1 MDALIQELDMK
12 LRQWQPD
19 IAQQVRE
26 YLKEIMELA
35 DRDGLELVRSTIVEQ
50 EVLDLIDE
58 SETP

>member
-26 YLKEIMELA
+26 YLTDIIELA
-35 DRDGLELVRSTIVEQ
+35 DRDGLDLVRSRIVE
-50 EVLDLIDE
+50 
-58 SETP
+58 